1 MFTALSERLTATLK
15 RLTGR
20 GVLSEQDVTEALR
33 EIRRHL
39 LEADVS
45 FEVTTGFVERVRE
58 RAVGVI
64 AVKSVSP
71 GQQVAKL
78 VHDELARMLGASD
91 EDLAR
96 KVGAQH
102 AAPLQ
107 FAPVGPTVIL
117 LVGLQGSGKTTTAA
131 KLARRLKLEQK
142 APGLVA
148 ADPYRPAAGD
158 QLRQLVEQVG
168 VQVFPREQGA
178 GSGTV
183 LEVVQQAV
191 REAEKA
197 RCRTV
202 IVDTAGRLQID
213 AELMDELKALRA
225 ATSPREVLL
234 VADGMTGQDAVR
246 IARGFHEGVGLT
258 GAILTKLDGDARG
271 GAALSIHGV
280 TGVPIKFIGTGENVG
295 AQHAAPLLEPFD
307 PVRMAGRIL
316 GQGDVVALVE
326 KAAATIDAEA
336 AERLEKKARSKQGMD
351 LADFLVALK
360 QMQAMG
366 PIKQVL
372 GLLPGVNARALKAV
386 NADDKRLKHVEAI
399 VLSMTPDERTDPS
412 ILTGSRRLRIAKGA
426 GRTVQE
432 VNRLLEQFQQM
443 RKLLKRTWARYGNS
457 HSAAARG
464 TEGAELLP
472 DRRRGFALSPR
483 RAVRRDLGPLQPA
496 HQSRRHPRGCGASAR
511 LARQGGPPDRHGPL
525 AAEEGGSAG
534 QTTRV
539 VGRVRK
545 PHGQRGEVAVFPLV
559 ENPGAVFT
567 PKARLLVVNEERQV
581 VAGPLVVARRRAY
594 HREWLLSFVGVKS
607 RADVEPW
614 REHFVAV
621 EETDADD

>member
-1 MFTALSERLTATLK
+1 MFTALSEQLTAVLK
-15 RLTGR
+15 RITGR
-20 GVLSEQDVTEALR
+20 GVLSEHDVSEALR

-45 FEVTTGFVERVRE
+45 FEVTQGFVERVRE
-58 RAVGVI
+58 RAVGAI
-64 AVKSVSP
+64 ALKAVNP
-71 GQQVAKL
+71 GHQVTKL

-107 FAPVGPTVIL
+107 FASVGPTVML

-148 ADPYRPAAGD
+148 ADPYRPAAFD
-158 QLRQLVEQVG
+158 QLRQLGEQIG
-168 VQVFPREQGA
+168 VPVFGNRETGNVV
-178 GSGTV
+178 V
-183 LEVVQQAV
+183 LVRDAL

-225 ATSPREVLL
+225 ATRPREVLL

-246 IARGFHEGVGLT
+246 IARGFQDGVGLT
-258 GAILTKLDGDARG
+258 GVILTKLDGDARG

-280 TGVPIKFIGTGENVG
+280 TGVSIKYVGVGETPE
-295 AQHAAPLLEPFD
+295 ALEPFD

-326 KAAATIDAEA
+326 KAAATVDAEA
-336 AERLEKKARSKQGMD
+336 AQRLERKARSKQGMD
-351 LADFLVALK
+351 LADFLTALK

-366 PIKQVL
+366 PLKQVL
-372 GLLPGVNARALKAV
+372 GLLPGVNARALKGAG
-386 NADDKRLKHVEAI
+386 ADEKRLKHVEAI
-399 VLSMTPDERTDPS
+399 VLSMTPGERADPA

-426 GRTVQE
+426 GRSVQE

-443 RKLLKRTWARYGNS
+443 RKLLKRT
-457 HSAAARG
+457 
-464 TEGAELLP
+464 
-472 DRRRGFALSPR
+472 
-483 RAVRRDLGPLQPA
+483 
-496 HQSRRHPRGCGASAR
+496 
-511 LARQGGPPDRHGPL
+511 
-525 AAEEGGSAG
+525 
-534 QTTRV
+534 
-539 VGRVRK
+539 
-545 PHGQRGEVAVFPLV
+545 
-559 ENPGAVFT
+559 
-567 PKARLLVVNEERQV
+567 
-581 VAGPLVVARRRAY
+581 
-594 HREWLLSFVGVKS
+594 
-607 RADVEPW
+607 
-614 REHFVAV
+614 
-621 EETDADD
+621 

>member
-96 KVGAQH
+96 KVGARH

-148 ADPYRPAAGD
+148 ADPYRPAAGE
-158 QLRQLVEQVG
+158 QLRQLGEQVG
-168 VQVFPREQGA
+168 VPVFGMGDEGR
-178 GSGTV
+178 GTG
-183 LEVVQQAV
+183 VVEFVQRAV
-191 REAEKA
+191 RAAEKA

-213 AELMDELKALRA
+213 AALMGELKDMRA
-225 ATSPREVLL
+225 AVSPREVLL
-234 VADGMTGQDAVR
+234 VADGVTGQDAVR
-246 IARGFHEGVGLT
+246 IARGFQEGVGLT
-258 GAILTKLDGDARG
+258 GVILTKLDGDARG

-280 TGVPIKFIGTGENVG
+280 TGVPIKFIGTGEHVVG

-326 KAAATIDAEA
+326 QAAATVDAEA
-336 AERLEKKARSKQGMD
+336 AQRLGQKARSKARDGPGGFPGRAEADAGDGAAQAGAGP
-351 LADFLVALK
+351 LAR
-360 QMQAMG
+360 G
-366 PIKQVL
+366 
-372 GLLPGVNARALKAV
+372 
-386 NADDKRLKHVEAI
+386 
-399 VLSMTPDERTDPS
+399 ERQ
-412 ILTGSRRLRIAKGA
+412 GA
-426 GRTVQE
+426 GRRTGRRQAPEARGGDRAVDDAGGAGRPVDPQ
-432 VNRLLEQFQQM
+432 RLAPAADRQGGGSLGAGREPAAGAVPADAEALE
-443 RKLLKRTWARYGNS
+443 KDLGNGNS
-457 HSAAARG
+457 HSAAA
-464 TEGAELLP
+464 
-472 DRRRGFALSPR
+472 
-483 RAVRRDLGPLQPA
+483 
-496 HQSRRHPRGCGASAR
+496 
-511 LARQGGPPDRHGPL
+511 
-525 AAEEGGSAG
+525 
-534 QTTRV
+534 
-539 VGRVRK
+539 
-545 PHGQRGEVAVFPLV
+545 
-559 ENPGAVFT
+559 
-567 PKARLLVVNEERQV
+567 
-581 VAGPLVVARRRAY
+581 
-594 HREWLLSFVGVKS
+594 
-607 RADVEPW
+607 
-614 REHFVAV
+614 
-621 EETDADD
+621 

>member
-45 FEVTTGFVERVRE
+45 FEVTTGFVKRVSE

-78 VHDELARMLGASD
+78 VHDEIAALLGGTKRTLD
-91 EDLAR
+91 
-96 KVGAQH
+96 
-102 AAPLQ
+102 

-148 ADPYRPAAGD
+148 ADPYRPAAAE
-158 QLRQLVEQVG
+158 QLRKLGEQVG
-168 VQVFPREQGA
+168 VPVFGQGSDRSPT
-178 GSGTV
+178 GVVG
-183 LEVVQQAV
+183 LVQQAV

-213 AELMDELKALRA
+213 AELMDELKVLRA

-234 VADGMTGQDAVR
+234 VVDGMTGQDAVR
-246 IARGFHEGVGLT
+246 IARGFQEGVGLT

-280 TGVPIKFIGTGENVG
+280 TGVPIKFIGTGESVG
-295 AQHAAPLLEPFD
+295 AQHAAPQLEPFD

-326 KAAATIDAEA
+326 KAAATMDAEA
-336 AERLEKKARSKQGMD
+336 ARRIERKARSKRGMD

-366 PIKQVL
+366 PIKHVL
-372 GLLPGVNARALKAV
+372 GLLPGVNAQALKAV

-399 VLSMTPDERTDPS
+399 VLSMTPDERADPS
-412 ILTGSRRLRIAKGA
+412 ILTGSRRSRIAKGA

-443 RKLLKRTWARYGNS
+443 RKLLKRT
-457 HSAAARG
+457 
-464 TEGAELLP
+464 
-472 DRRRGFALSPR
+472 
-483 RAVRRDLGPLQPA
+483 
-496 HQSRRHPRGCGASAR
+496 
-511 LARQGGPPDRHGPL
+511 
-525 AAEEGGSAG
+525 
-534 QTTRV
+534 
-539 VGRVRK
+539 
-545 PHGQRGEVAVFPLV
+545 
-559 ENPGAVFT
+559 
-567 PKARLLVVNEERQV
+567 
-581 VAGPLVVARRRAY
+581 
-594 HREWLLSFVGVKS
+594 
-607 RADVEPW
+607 
-614 REHFVAV
+614 
-621 EETDADD
+621 

>member
-96 KVGAQH
+96 KVGARP

-148 ADPYRPAAGD
+148 ADPYRPAAVE
-158 QLRQLVEQVG
+158 QLRQLGEQIG

-280 TGVPIKFIGTGENVG
+280 TGVPIKYVGVGEKPD
-295 AQHAAPLLEPFD
+295 ALEPFN
-307 PVRMAGRIL
+307 PVQVAGRIL

-336 AERLEKKARSKQGMD
+336 AQRLERKARSKRGMD

-372 GLLPGVNARALKAV
+372 GLLPGVNAQALKAV

-399 VLSMTPDERTDPS
+399 VLSMTPDERADPS
-412 ILTGSRRLRIAKGA
+412 ILSGSRRLRIAKGA

-443 RKLLKRTWARYGNS
+443 RKLLKRT
-457 HSAAARG
+457 
-464 TEGAELLP
+464 
-472 DRRRGFALSPR
+472 
-483 RAVRRDLGPLQPA
+483 
-496 HQSRRHPRGCGASAR
+496 
-511 LARQGGPPDRHGPL
+511 
-525 AAEEGGSAG
+525 
-534 QTTRV
+534 
-539 VGRVRK
+539 
-545 PHGQRGEVAVFPLV
+545 
-559 ENPGAVFT
+559 
-567 PKARLLVVNEERQV
+567 
-581 VAGPLVVARRRAY
+581 
-594 HREWLLSFVGVKS
+594 
-607 RADVEPW
+607 
-614 REHFVAV
+614 
-621 EETDADD
+621 

>member
-78 VHDELARMLGASD
+78 VHDEIAALLGGTKRTLD
-91 EDLAR
+91 
-96 KVGAQH
+96 
-102 AAPLQ
+102 

-148 ADPYRPAAGD
+148 ADPYRPAAAE
-158 QLRQLVEQVG
+158 QLRQLGEQVG
-168 VQVFPREQGA
+168 VPVFPREQGA

-213 AELMDELKALRA
+213 AELMDELKALRS

-234 VADGMTGQDAVR
+234 VVDGMTGQDAVR
-246 IARGFHEGVGLT
+246 IARGFQEGVGLT

-280 TGVPIKFIGTGENVG
+280 TGVPIKFLGTGENVG
-295 AQHAAPLLEPFD
+295 AQHAAPQLEPFD

-326 KAAATIDAEA
+326 KAAATMDAEA
-336 AERLEKKARSKQGMD
+336 AQRLEKKARSKRGMD

-366 PIKQVL
+366 PIKHVL
-372 GLLPGVNARALKAV
+372 GLLPGVNAQALKAV

-399 VLSMTPDERTDPS
+399 VLSMTPDERADPS
-412 ILTGSRRLRIAKGA
+412 ILTGSRRSRIAKGA

-443 RKLLKRTWARYGNS
+443 RKLLKRT
-457 HSAAARG
+457 
-464 TEGAELLP
+464 
-472 DRRRGFALSPR
+472 
-483 RAVRRDLGPLQPA
+483 
-496 HQSRRHPRGCGASAR
+496 
-511 LARQGGPPDRHGPL
+511 
-525 AAEEGGSAG
+525 
-534 QTTRV
+534 
-539 VGRVRK
+539 
-545 PHGQRGEVAVFPLV
+545 
-559 ENPGAVFT
+559 
-567 PKARLLVVNEERQV
+567 
-581 VAGPLVVARRRAY
+581 
-594 HREWLLSFVGVKS
+594 
-607 RADVEPW
+607 
-614 REHFVAV
+614 
-621 EETDADD
+621 